1 MRHKTFQTLRRAY
14 LGNVELDSLSFAQS
28 QEKDPLIQRY
38 IDLATKKIDFHVE
51 WNRLPFTSEF
61 RSVPPRERLDETV
74 LTFLLRAAAIV
85 KDEFYRRS
93 FGKPESS
100 SVLIA
105 WTGLLKQCMFSVLT
119 LLYNVQWTSEKMFLL
134 DNTILDLIHEGRAG
148 ALRDLFKSLD
158 VPLARRDLTDAE
170 RHSDR
175 LVFLHVGQFGS
186 FFWRMIHWMGEAV
199 NVKKEQDDPDVKLA
213 IRIWKNFALESMYR
227 LLRCSICMM
236 HLRMLT
242 QELKSQLMDETVDY
256 ARLWYNI
263 HNLILLNDSPR
274 MRATLTF
281 IQKKFTKR
289 TPTTCTKHFCHNI
302 DSRVELFCESRV
314 DAFGC
319 RHQESHRPCL
329 VRIRHERRQ

>member
-1 MRHKTFQTLRRAY
+1 
-14 LGNVELDSLSFAQS
+14 
-28 QEKDPLIQRY
+28 
-38 IDLATKKIDFHVE
+38 
-51 WNRLPFTSEF
+51 
-61 RSVPPRERLDETV
+61 
-74 LTFLLRAAAIV
+74 
-85 KDEFYRRS
+85 
-93 FGKPESS
+93 
-100 SVLIA
+100 
-105 WTGLLKQCMFSVLT
+105 
-119 LLYNVQWTSEKMFLL
+119 MFLL

-148 ALRDLFKSLD
+148 ALRDLFKNLD

-263 HNLILLNDSPR
+263 HNRVNSD
-274 MRATLTF
+274 TF
-281 IQKKFTKR
+281 KR
-289 TPTTCTKHFCHNI
+289 FAENAGDTHIYPEEIYKT
-302 DSRVELFCESRV
+302 
-314 DAFGC
+314 DADYM
-319 RHQESHRPCL
+319 HQAFLP
-329 VRIRHERRQ
+329 